1 MYDAHCYL
9 QSTRTIAHF
18 SELVNM
24 NDHKIDHSGE
34 RLKEERFRIDM
45 QQIDFAEACGV
56 SRGALLKWEKGEA
69 APNAMALAVMDTLG
83 IDVLYV
89 VTGRRST
96 DSETRLV
103 PAEQALLA
111 AWRNSSI
118 KGRALLSAAVDVLR
132 PE

>member
-1 MYDAHCYL
+1 
-9 QSTRTIAHF
+9 
-18 SELVNM
+18 M
-24 NDHKIDHSGE
+24 NDHKIDHSGG

-69 APNAMALAVMDTLG
+69 APNATALAVMDDLG

-89 VTGRRST
+89 VTGRRSS
-96 DSETRLV
+96 DAESRLV
-103 PAEQALLA
+103 PAEQALLD
-111 AWRNSSI
+111 AWRTSSS